1 VIGWS
6 GCTLTAAYEEMTGA
20 IDSARLPFLPDF
32 TGRDP
37 VRLLSVRDP

>member
-1 VIGWS
+1 MIGWS

-20 IDSARLPFLPDF
+20 IDSGCLPFLLDL

-37 VRLLSVRDP
+37 VRSLSVSP